1 MKRFIRFSFYLLLFL
16 FIVMNVVAGFHDYKF
31 THFAEAGEPITRQPE
46 QLSKQE
52 KIHALLFGVSLP
64 RPTNT
69 TTPTIPFKTIC
80 IQPDSLEC
88 WELPI
93 AKSKGMVL
101 IFHGYGNRKSGM
113 LDKAYAMHEMGY
125 RVVLIDFSGCGGS
138 KGNATTIGFN
148 EAKDVKAAY
157 DFYSVKYSNES
168 IIMLGTSMGA
178 AAIMKSMKDYSMDV
192 SAIIL
197 ECPFGSMYKT
207 VCNRFDDMHVPRF
220 PMAGLLV
227 FYGGLLNGFWAFDH
241 NPIDYASHIKTP
253 VLIMSGGHDARVSI
267 EEIDAIYENLQ
278 GPKKKVIFPD
288 AGHESYL
295 NDYEGLWKNE
305 VGRFLEK

>member
-1 MKRFIRFSFYLLLFL
+1 
-16 FIVMNVVAGFHDYKF
+16 
-31 THFAEAGEPITRQPE
+31 
-46 QLSKQE
+46 
-52 KIHALLFGVSLP
+52 
-64 RPTNT
+64 
-69 TTPTIPFKTIC
+69 
-80 IQPDSLEC
+80 
-88 WELPI
+88 
-93 AKSKGMVL
+93 
-101 IFHGYGNRKSGM
+101 M

-125 RVVLIDFSGCGGS
+125 RVILIDFSGCGGS

-157 DFYSVKYSNES
+157 DFYSEKYSNET
-168 IIMLGTSMGA
+168 IILLGTSMGA

-197 ECPFGSMYKT
+197 ECPFGSMYQT